1 MATVL
6 QRTGSGAY
14 YGKMTISFWVKR
26 SKLGEQGIFGR
37 REGSATANLS
47 TCHFGGDDSLLI
59 NFRDGGGTSKYYMIT
74 DRLFRDV
81 GAWYHIVFAI
91 DGTHATASERS
102 KLYVNGVR
110 ETSFQLLNNPSSTG
124 YEVNMFVGG
133 SYNTYIG
140 RGLKSQTDT
149 WLTFEGCMS
158 HFHCSTGYTYDADVF
173 GSTDSVTGEWKIK
186 NPTFTPGTDG
196 FTVLKD
202 GNTITDQ
209 SANSNNFT
217 VYSGTLTKTEDCPSN
232 VFCTLNPLSPQTY
245 TFSNGNNTIVRA
257 SGTGQSTAVGTL
269 AVNSGKYYWE
279 VKLNSGQSDYP
290 RIGIFAMNKDNHVYT
305 TYLGNHG
312 GGSGKWWGSGGTSSS
327 NKKIQDGNGTAIQ
340 FYPYDNGDIL
350 MFALDCDNEKVWF
363 GKNGTWYTNDNSTTT
378 TGTAISNNT
387 ATPAFSNVS
396 NTEMWTPA
404 VFGNASGDNWSCNFG
419 NGYFGTTAISSE
431 GTNASGNGIFE
442 YDVPTGFTAL
452 STKGL
457 NL

>member
-14 YGKMTISFWVKR
+14 YGKMTISFWIKR

-47 TCHFGGDDSLLI
+47 TCHFTGADQLLI

-74 DRLFRDV
+74 NRTFRDV

-110 ETSFQLLNNPSSTG
+110 ETSFSLLSNPSSTG

-140 RGLKSQTDT
+140 RGLRSQIDS

-173 GSTDSVTGEWKIK
+173 GSTDSVTGEWQI
-186 NPTFTPGTDG
+186 NTSPTFTPGTDG

-232 VFCTLNPLSPQTY
+232 VFCTNNSQWKQESTRYLTHTRGNTMISAGGSSTWYQTP
-245 TFSNGNNTIVRA
+245 
-257 SGTGQSTAVGTL
+257 GTL
-269 AVNSGKYYWE
+269 AFNKGKFYWECKFNAGTNLAQNTAGVIDVEKTTEAGQFQDATGSVFYKNEDGGETRLDGVVSTADYGLLTQNQILGVAVDMDASPPTVKYYRDGSLLAT
-279 VKLNSGQSDYP
+279 VNASSLAGKTVTPAQ
-290 RIGIFAMNKDNHVYT
+290 T
-305 TYLGNHG
+305 TY
-312 GGSGKWWGSGGTSSS
+312 
-327 NKKIQDGNGTAIQ
+327 
-340 FYPYDNGDIL
+340 
-350 MFALDCDNEKVWF
+350 
-363 GKNGTWYTNDNSTTT
+363 
-378 TGTAISNNT
+378 
-387 ATPAFSNVS
+387 
-396 NTEMWTPA
+396 
-404 VFGNASGDNWSCNFG
+404 ASGEYQVNYG
-419 NGYFGTTAISSE
+419 NGYFAETAISTA

-442 YDVPTGFTAL
+442 HDVPTGYTAL